1 MKSKVFLIHKG
12 AKSGVICTETEKEMD
27 KYLNEGYKMVS
38 SQIIFEGFYVY
49 TYTVMVKE

>member
-12 AKSGVICTETEKEMD
+12 AKTGGICSETEEEID
-27 KYLNEGYKMVS
+27 KYLNEGYKIIS
-38 SQIIFEGFYVY
+38 SQMLFEGFYVY

>member
-12 AKSGVICTETEKEMD
+12 AKTGGICGETENEID
-27 KYLNEGYKMVS
+27 KYLNDGYKIVS
-38 SQIIFEGFYVY
+38 SQMLFDRLYAY